1 MLSILLSLFLI
12 IFSISIFQINLGT
25 VLEVQSDA
33 AERWQLSFQDPA
45 TPIMEGIEHFHNDLM
60 FFIITIAVF
69 VTWILYRALV
79 LFNKENLP
87 DVHSVEGREAAMSN
101 YSNGVYHHTLLEVVW
116 TSIPAL
122 ILAIIAVPSF
132 ALLYSMEEFVEPSL
146 SVKVTGHQWYWCY
159 EFSNCKEP
167 NLAQLIEG
175 KKYYPK
181 NNDDWER

>member
-116 TSIPAL
+116 TSIAL

-132 ALLYSMEEFVEPSL
+132 ALLHSMESCRTKFI
-146 SVKVTGHQWYWCY
+146 C
-159 EFSNCKEP
+159 
-167 NLAQLIEG
+167 
-175 KKYYPK
+175 
-181 NNDDWER
+181 

>member
-60 FFIITIAVF
+60 FFIITIAIF
-69 VTWILYRALV
+69 VTWILYRSIV
-79 LFNKENLP
+79 LFKKDNLP
-87 DVHSVEGREAAMSN
+87 DVHALEGREAAMLS
-101 YSNGVYHHTLLEVVW
+101 YSNGVYHHTLLEVIW

-122 ILAIIAVPSF
+122 ILAVIAVPSF

-146 SVKVTGHQWYWCY
+146 SVKVTGHQWYWCLN
-159 EFSNCKEP
+159 FQIVKSLTLLN
-167 NLAQLIEG
+167 
-175 KKYYPK
+175 
-181 NNDDWER
+181 

>member
-87 DVHSVEGREAAMSN
+87 DVHSVEDER
-101 YSNGVYHHTLLEVVW
+101 LLCLIILTEFI
-116 TSIPAL
+116 TIP
-122 ILAIIAVPSF
+122 
-132 ALLYSMEEFVEPSL
+132 Y
-146 SVKVTGHQWYWCY
+146 
-159 EFSNCKEP
+159 
-167 NLAQLIEG
+167 
-175 KKYYPK
+175 
-181 NNDDWER
+181 